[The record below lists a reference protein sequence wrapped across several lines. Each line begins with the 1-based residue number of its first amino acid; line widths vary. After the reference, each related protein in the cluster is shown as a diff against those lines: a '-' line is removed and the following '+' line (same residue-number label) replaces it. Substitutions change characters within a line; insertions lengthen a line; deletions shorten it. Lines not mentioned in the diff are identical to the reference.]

1 MSGVLAIMAFACGTA
16 GAPIFT
22 EDTQPLPDP
31 NGNAVVWTSTFTLW
45 PSGAWRKTVT
55 GKDQRA
61 QNRVVR
67 VDVQEGCLDPAR
79 LKALAPSLARATYT
93 AKTPRA
99 SCRAMPDEHVALAS
113 PARGRRVEFFAP
125 CAEQL
130 DPGTATADACVAA
143 LVDWSLGPD
152 DYAPICRG
160 ES

>member
-22 EDTQPLPDP
+22 EDSQPLPDP
-31 NGNAVVWTSTFTLW
+31 NGSAVVWTSTFTLW

-55 GKDQRA
+55 GRDQRA
-61 QNRVVR
+61 QNRTVR

-79 LKALAPSLARATYT
+79 MKALAPSLARATFT
-93 AKTPRA
+93 ATTPRIN
-99 SCRAMPDEHVALAS
+99 CRALPGERITYAS
-113 PARGRRVEFFAP
+113 PARGRKVQILAP
-125 CAEQL
+125 CAEHL
-130 DPGTATADACVAA
+130 DDGTATADACVQAIT
-143 LVDWSLGPD
+143 DWAQGPD